1 LYKEVYLFI
10 IYIPLLHILFVLIDK
25 YSVFEQYKMKE
36 NKQSL

>member
-1 LYKEVYLFI
+1 
-10 IYIPLLHILFVLIDK
+10 LLHILFVLIDK